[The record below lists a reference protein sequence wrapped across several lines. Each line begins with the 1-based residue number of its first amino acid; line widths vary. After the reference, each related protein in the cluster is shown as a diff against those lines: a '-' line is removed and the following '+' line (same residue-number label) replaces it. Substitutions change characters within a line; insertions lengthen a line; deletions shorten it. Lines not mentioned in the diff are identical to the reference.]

1 MATRTQTT
9 TRKKVSGKNSDSSR
23 GTASK
28 ELVKERPVSLMSPF
42 GEIEQAFE
50 RAFENFFPKN
60 WMSPMRWELPYW
72 GDVAMPFEGKQ
83 PRVDV
88 IDHDNNIV
96 VKAELP
102 GMEKEN
108 IDISMTANT
117 VTIKK
122 AVDTHK
128 KEETKGEYY
137 RCEISRGAFS
147 RTVLLPCDV
156 DGSKAAANFKNG
168 ILELTIPKVEKAK
181 RRRITIQ

>member
-1 MATRTQTT
+1 MATKTQTT
-9 TRKKVSGKNSDSSR
+9 ANKKVSGRNSDPSR
-23 GTASK
+23 VTASK
-28 ELVKERPVSLMSPF
+28 ELAKERSMNLLSPF
-42 GEIEQAFE
+42 GDIEHAFE
-50 RAFENFFPKN
+50 RAFENFFPRN
-60 WMSPMRWELPYW
+60 WMSPLRWDLPYW

-88 IDHDNNIV
+88 IDHDNNVV

-117 VTIKK
+117 VTIKT
-122 AVDTHK
+122 VETHQ
-128 KEETKGEYY
+128 KEESKGEYY
-137 RCEISRGAFS
+137 RCEISRGAFT

-168 ILELTIPKVEKAK
+168 ILELTIPKVEKEK